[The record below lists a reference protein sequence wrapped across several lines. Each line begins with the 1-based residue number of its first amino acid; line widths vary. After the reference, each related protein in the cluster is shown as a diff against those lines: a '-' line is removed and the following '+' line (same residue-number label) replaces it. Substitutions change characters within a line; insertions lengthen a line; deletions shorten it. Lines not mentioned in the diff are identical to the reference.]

1 MHIIFDLDGT
11 IIDSRNGI
19 IDSFQYSAEKVFGK
33 KINSDELII
42 GPPIQVM
49 LENVFPNLPSNKV
62 SEFIKTF
69 RSHYDN
75 EGWKNFSVYP
85 KVKHV
90 LELLSEK
97 NNLYIA
103 TNKPN
108 KPTCQILKRIKIF
121 NLFDEVSCFDSNKF
135 SNKSDLVSKLVINN
149 THNYFMVGDSKDDME
164 AALYNKINFIY
175 CNYGYGQVDCFA
187 HSEFHKIEDFNELI
201 FLNNDNSDK

>member
-49 LENVFPNLPSNKV
+49 MENVFPNLPSNKV

-85 KVKHV
+85 KVQHV

-97 NNLYIA
+97 NNCI
-103 TNKPN
+103 
-108 KPTCQILKRIKIF
+108 
-121 NLFDEVSCFDSNKF
+121 
-135 SNKSDLVSKLVINN
+135 
-149 THNYFMVGDSKDDME
+149 
-164 AALYNKINFIY
+164 
-175 CNYGYGQVDCFA
+175 
-187 HSEFHKIEDFNELI
+187 
-201 FLNNDNSDK
+201 